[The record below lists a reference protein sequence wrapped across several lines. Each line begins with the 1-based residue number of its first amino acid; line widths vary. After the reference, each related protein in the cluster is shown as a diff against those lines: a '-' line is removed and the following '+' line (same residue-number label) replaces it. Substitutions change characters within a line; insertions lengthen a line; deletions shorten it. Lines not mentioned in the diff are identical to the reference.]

1 MTYPSVSLSV
11 SIGIILGAAFKW
23 LQRAQRAMPGL
34 GPSRSGR
41 NGKAGICKICW
52 FSILCNERE
61 REGERRE
68 KKTQTERSKAKRK
81 KTGILHLR
89 CAGVSKMLHQ
99 SVTLHLF
106 TSACRSSRN
115 FWRPIAFLYSKS
127 SATTDVQRLSKTL
140 LCPQQYCMMPKLA
153 CGSCAP
159 SYPTKR
165 HAEFVRMWE
174 WCFG

>member
-1 MTYPSVSLSV
+1 MAAACTKGDARSWTVSKRKEWESW
-11 SIGIILGAAFKW
+11 IAKF
-23 LQRAQRAMPGL
+23 
-34 GPSRSGR
+34 
-41 NGKAGICKICW
+41 AG
-52 FSILCNERE
+52 FPYYVTRE

-68 KKTQTERSKAKRK
+68 KKTQTERSKAKRN

-140 LCPQQYCMMPKLA
+140 LCPQQYCMMAKLA

>member
-1 MTYPSVSLSV
+1 MAAACTKGDARSWTVSKRKEWES
-11 SIGIILGAAFKW
+11 W
-23 LQRAQRAMPGL
+23 NLQNLLVFHIMQR
-34 GPSRSGR
+34 
-41 NGKAGICKICW
+41 
-52 FSILCNERE
+52 ERE

-68 KKTQTERSKAKRK
+68 KKTQTERSKAKRN

-127 SATTDVQRLSKTL
+127 SATTDVQRLSTTL

>member
-1 MTYPSVSLSV
+1 MAAACTKGDARSWTVSKRKEWESLEF
-11 SIGIILGAAFKW
+11 AKF
-23 LQRAQRAMPGL
+23 
-34 GPSRSGR
+34 
-41 NGKAGICKICW
+41 AG
-52 FSILCNERE
+52 FPYYATRERE

-68 KKTQTERSKAKRK
+68 KKTQTERSKAKRN